1 MIYDLDAELYDRQY
15 DAYRDDVPFYLRLAD
30 ELGGPVLE
38 LGAGSGRITEALL
51 RAGHEVVAVD
61 VSHAMLAR
69 AEQRLSGYGGVEL
82 VQADMRELSLG
93 RQFPLILA
101 PFNTLM
107 HAYTVN
113 DQDRTLA
120 AVRAHLAPGGL
131 FAFDLYLPNFGPMG
145 VLRHEVEWDG
155 VGGPGSELFLLQH
168 HDASAQ
174 LVESRYYLDVVGED
188 GRLTRRSARL
198 LQRYFHRFELERALT
213 AAGLDQL
220 RLFGD
225 FGKGRLSAESALM
238 VVLARVAELE
248 SDQVTLTG

>member
-1 MIYDLDAELYDRQY
+1 MIYDLDAELYDLQY
-15 DAYRDDVPFYLRLAD
+15 DAYRDDVPFYVRLAD

-38 LGAGSGRITEALL
+38 LGAGSGRVTEALL

-61 VSHAMLAR
+61 ASAAMLAR
-69 AEQRLSGYGGVEL
+69 AAQRLSGHVGVEL

-93 RQFPLILA
+93 RRFPLVLA

-107 HAYTVN
+107 HAYTVS
-113 DQDRTLA
+113 DQDSTLA

-131 FAFDLYLPNFGPMG
+131 FAFDVYLPNFGPMG

-168 HDASAQ
+168 HDAGAQ

-188 GRLTRRSARL
+188 GRVARRSARL
-198 LQRYFHRFELERALT
+198 MQRYFHRFELERALT
-213 AAGLDQL
+213 SAGLDQL
-220 RLFGD
+220 RIFGD
-225 FGKGRLSAESALM
+225 FSKGRLTSDSTLM
-238 VVLARVAELE
+238 VVLARVAVSEA
-248 SDQVTLTG
+248 D